1 MLNSST
7 ISRGRKEFA
16 VAFSIQKECSMKAS
30 RIASV
35 LAVGTGLLVGQAAHA
50 VTLAYDSMSGL
61 GSTDLVGTAADIGA
75 SWTGAS
81 NTNFNKNG
89 SVVSGSQTAYLAANI
104 LPGGIYRLSA
114 NLAPTAGATTNWLAL
129 GFADNTNNGDAA
141 PQSDGATIRAWML
154 LRDNG
159 QTQTFNGPGTG
170 ALVHN
175 NVAVGNPSRFAIVLN
190 TTNAANYTVEYF
202 NENASLGAATSI
214 GAPAITQLF
223 VGSNGMGGSIDNVLL
238 TRDATFNEFGGG
250 VLLRDNFNVT
260 PPGNPDTT
268 DVNFNL
274 HNRQTGSLSLI
285 PYDKSGATSS
295 TTQVGNTGSSDKTV
309 LENGNV
315 LLLNGAFNTGG
326 NQGVVLARNFN
337 GELSKGGLAIGFDAA
352 PEVTNGATNSANWV
366 ALNIGQDANSSIN
379 VNGAHSHF
387 GILVRENGQF
397 QAFDGASGVGS
408 GSFTTTLLEDQF
420 YRGFEFLFSD
430 ATDGNPFDG
439 VGQTTVRA
447 LFQGTQFFTFTK
459 AGGYSNNHISFQ
471 GLGIGYLDNLVIRN
485 TNVPEP
491 ASMTLLGLAGIA
503 MLRRRHRA

>member
-1 MLNSST
+1 
-7 ISRGRKEFA
+7 
-16 VAFSIQKECSMKAS
+16 MKAS
-30 RIASV
+30 KLVPLFATGMSL
-35 LAVGTGLLVGQAAHA
+35 LAGQAAHA

-61 GSTDLVGTAADIGA
+61 GSTDLAGTAADIGA

-81 NTNFNKNG
+81 STNFNKNG

-114 NLAPTAGATTNWLAL
+114 NLAPTAGATGNWLAL

-238 TRDATFNEFGGG
+238 TRDATFNEFRGN
-250 VLLRDNFNVT
+250 VLLSDNFNVT

-285 PYDKSGATSS
+285 PYDKSGAQNFAS
-295 TTQVGNTGSSDKTV
+295 QVGNAGNSDKTV

-315 LLLNGAFNTGG
+315 LLLTGAFNAGG

-352 PEVTNGATNSANWV
+352 PEVTNGATNSSNWV
-366 ALNIGQDANSSIN
+366 ALNIGQDANSGIN

-387 GILVRENGQF
+387 GILLRENGQF
-397 QAFDGASGVGS
+397 QAFDGGAGVGS
-408 GSFTTTLLEDQF
+408 GLFTSSPLEDQF
-420 YRGFEFLFSD
+420 YRGFEFLLTD

-439 VGQTTVRA
+439 VGQTTITA
-447 LFQGTQFFTFTK
+447 FFQGTQFYTFTK
-459 AGGYSNNHISFQ
+459 AGGYANNHISLQ
-471 GLGIGYLDNLVIRN
+471 GIGIGYVDNLVIRN
-485 TNVPEP
+485 TTVPEP
-491 ASMTLLGLAGIA
+491 ASMTLLGLAGLA
-503 MLRRRHRA
+503 MLRRTRRA